1 MELTQLRG
9 IATKLEFKAMLHLTG
24 LKRTDIINIIR
35 MNAAEYFSIGYK
47 KGGGTYGTLYLYF
60 DDINDI
66 IKVHAKSLMR
76 N

>member
-1 MELTQLRG
+1 MELTQLRD

-24 LKRTDIINIIR
+24 LKRADIINIIR
-35 MNAAEYFSIGYK
+35 MNAAEYFLIGYK

-66 IKVHAKSLMR
+66 IKIHTKALMR

>member
-1 MELTQLRG
+1 MNLTQLRG

-24 LKRTDIINIIR
+24 LKRADIINIIR
-35 MNAAEYFSIGYK
+35 MNDAEYFLIGYK

>member
-1 MELTQLRG
+1 MNLTQLRG
-9 IATKLEFKAMLHLTG
+9 IATRLEFKAILHLTG

-35 MNAAEYFSIGYK
+35 MNDSEYFSIGYN
-47 KGGGTYGTLYLYF
+47 KGGGTYATLYLYF

-66 IKVHAKSLMR
+66 IKGHAKSLMR